1 MSLPYNSAAFDT
13 HKCTGG
19 IVEYPF
25 HHAGDGDTKL
35 YIHYMCGNRSTYA
48 PLTFND
54 EMTSADEKPSGSPF
68 SDDSTAYY
76 VGDRN
81 LIDRNDGTVIYER
94 MFANVPSPRTEP
106 FGFYAFEFPK
116 MAAVT
121 NSKITINRSFLY
133 QSSSF
138 SGDDQYRLRFIMTFS
153 NNSNFS
159 VGDSVTISNS
169 AGWKRKT
176 TYNSTYT
183 HYDYSYNATI
193 RSISG
198 NTFTAWSNS
207 KYYWTN
213 SYGHTELYFTYE
225 ENTGTTS
232 YTMSK
237 IVPGRTE
244 TWQADSP
251 SIADLRYIKVGDP
264 TTIALDPSFNLLD
277 SNGNQTDELD
287 TTTTPLTLSQYRSH
301 VSAGD
306 YVINAEPES
315 IRRWMGNI
323 YEVVAIK
330 IQPQ

>member
-25 HHAGDGDTKL
+25 HHAGDGNTKL
-35 YIHYMCGNRSTYA
+35 YIHYMCGNRSTYS

-68 SDDSTAYY
+68 SDDSAAYY

-94 MFANVPSPRTEP
+94 MFANVPSARTEP

-116 MAAVT
+116 MASVT
-121 NSKITINRSFLY
+121 TSISTSNRSFY
-133 QSSSF
+133 YEKFTSSS
-138 SGDDQYRLRFIMTFS
+138 YYLKTRLIMTFS
-153 NNSNFS
+153 SASGFS
-159 VGDSVTISNS
+159 VGDSVTVN
-169 AGWKRKT
+169 
-176 TYNSTYT
+176 NSTGWVRETTTFFPTISYI
-183 HYDYSYNATI
+183 YSINATI
-193 RSISG
+193 TSISG
-198 NTFTAWSNS
+198 NTVTAWSNAQ
-207 KYYWTN
+207 YYWIDEDGDTR
-213 SYGHTELYFTYE
+213 TYDDFE
-225 ENTGTTS
+225 EKSGTTS
-232 YTMSK
+232 YTMTK
-237 IVPGRTE
+237 ITPGRTE

-264 TTIALDPSFNLLD
+264 TTISLDPSFNLLD
-277 SNGNQTDELD
+277 SSGNQTDELN
-287 TTTTPLTLSQYRSH
+287 TTTTPLTISQYRSH
-301 VSAGD
+301 LSAGD

-323 YEVVAIK
+323 YEVTAIK

>member
-68 SDDSTAYY
+68 SDDSAAYY

-94 MFANVPSPRTEP
+94 MFANVPEPRTEP

-116 MAAVT
+116 MAAVIL
-121 NSKITINRSFLY
+121 SKTTSNKSFLY
-133 QSSSF
+133 YYNTTS
-138 SGDDQYRLRFIMTFS
+138 DDKYRVRFVMTFS
-153 NNSNFS
+153 NNTDFS
-159 VGDSVTISNS
+159 VGDSVKIINS
-169 AGWKRKT
+169 GNWIRQTETYGWIF
-176 TYNSTYT
+176 YPS
-183 HYDYSYNATI
+183 SINATI

-198 NTFTAWSNS
+198 NTFTAWSNA
-207 KYYWTN
+207 KYYWTDSN
-213 SYGHTELYFTYE
+213 GNTRAYQTFQEHT
-225 ENTGTTS
+225 GSTS
-232 YTMSK
+232 YTMQK
-237 IVPGRTE
+237 TVPGRTE

-264 TTIALDPSFNLLD
+264 KTIALDPSFNLLD
-277 SNGNQTDELD
+277 SSGNQTDELN
-287 TTTTPLTLSQYRSH
+287 TTTTPLTISQYRSH
-301 VSAGD
+301 LSAGD

-323 YEVVAIK
+323 YEVAAIK

>member
-68 SDDSTAYY
+68 SDDSAAYY

-116 MAAVT
+116 MAALTV
-121 NSKITINRSFLY
+121 SKSTSNRSFY
-133 QSSSF
+133 YETSGHA
-138 SGDDQYRLRFIMTFS
+138 GDDQYRLRFIMTFS
-153 NNSNFS
+153 NNTDFS
-159 VGDSVTISNS
+159 VGDSVMIYNS
-169 AGWKRKT
+169 AGWKKR
-176 TYNSTYT
+176 SVYT
-183 HYDYSYNATI
+183 SGYEWNYSYSATI

-207 KYYWTN
+207 IYYWIN
-213 SYGHTELYFTYE
+213 YYGHTKPYGVYE
-225 ENTGTTS
+225 EESGTTS

-237 IVPGRTE
+237 VVPGRTE
-244 TWQADSP
+244 TRQADSP

-323 YEVVAIK
+323 YEVAAIK

>member
-25 HHAGDGDTKL
+25 HHAGDRNTKL
-35 YIHYMCGNRSTYA
+35 YIHYMCGNRSTYS

-68 SDDSTAYY
+68 SDDSAAYY

-94 MFANVPSPRTEP
+94 MFANVPDPRIEP

-116 MAAVT
+116 MATVT
-121 NSKITINRSFLY
+121 FSKNTSNRSFYY
-133 QSSSF
+133 QN
-138 SGDDQYRLRFIMTFS
+138 GWTHPGPDAYRLRFIMTFS
-153 NNSNFS
+153 NNTNFS
-159 VGDSVTISNS
+159 VGDSVTIYNS
-169 AGWKRKT
+169 AGWKT
-176 TYNSTYT
+176 QDQSANSIVYV
-183 HYDYSYNATI
+183 YSYNATI

-207 KYYWTN
+207 IYYWVD
-213 SYGHTELYFTYE
+213 SFGRARPYYILE

-237 IVPGRTE
+237 VVPGRTE

-264 TTIALDPSFNLLD
+264 TTIALNSSFNLLD
-277 SNGNQTDELD
+277 SSGNQTDELD
-287 TTTTPLTLSQYRSH
+287 TTTTPLTISQYRSH
-301 VSAGD
+301 LTAGD

-323 YEVVAIK
+323 YEVAAIK

>member
-25 HHAGDGDTKL
+25 HHAGDGNTKL
-35 YIHYMCGNRSTYA
+35 YIHYMCGNRSTYS

-68 SDDSTAYY
+68 SDDSAAYY

-94 MFANVPSPRTEP
+94 MFANVPSARTEP

-121 NSKITINRSFLY
+121 LSKSTSNRSFY
-133 QSSSF
+133 YETSSF
-138 SGDDQYRLRFIMTFS
+138 SEDQYRLRFIMTFS
-153 NNSNFS
+153 NNTDFS

-169 AGWKRKT
+169 AGWKKQ
-176 TYNSTYT
+176 SVYT
-183 HYDYSYNATI
+183 SGYQWDYSYSATI

-207 KYYWTN
+207 LHYWINT
-213 SYGHTELYFTYE
+213 YGHIKPYGVYQE
-225 ENTGTTS
+225 ESGTTS

-237 IVPGRTE
+237 VVPGRTE

-251 SIADLRYIKVGDP
+251 SIANLRYIKVGDP

-277 SNGNQTDELD
+277 SSGNQTDTLD
-287 TTTTPLTLSQYRSH
+287 TTTTPLTISQYRSH

-323 YEVVAIK
+323 YEVAAIK